1 MLSWLFS
8 EPLAVGS
15 AAPDFTLADQD
26 GNPVTLSALRG
37 SNVVLVFYPADET
50 TVCRQQLCEFR
61 DRWDSAVR
69 HQALVFGVNPGSAQ
83 SHCSFRERRQLPFPL
98 LVDRGRKVASL
109 YRANGL
115 AVKRTVYLIG
125 KGGVI
130 RYAKRGKPAPEE
142 VLGTAET

>member
-8 EPLAVGS
+8 GPLAVGLP
-15 AAPDFTLADQD
+15 APDFTLADQD
-26 GNPVTLSALRG
+26 GNQVTLAALRG

-61 DRWDSAVR
+61 DNWELALQQ
-69 HQALVFGVNPGSAQ
+69 QALVFGVNPGSAR
-83 SHCSFRERRQLPFPL
+83 SHSEFRERQRLPFPL

-125 KGGVI
+125 KDGVI
-130 RYAKRGKPAPEE
+130 RYAKRGKPPTDE
-142 VLGTAET
+142 VFRAADA